1 MSTHSDSGDD
11 ETTLDWDQIDSPL
24 IQVDSNEPGRILSGP
39 ERPNQDVL
47 RLFYS
52 KMNDICISI
61 TDGGAQAF
69 EPENFLIKYTSL
81 LLAKNEQAPSNY
93 ADPLSLYRHTEEC
106 DTQFPS
112 YRALIKFKAM
122 GKWTIK
128 ENNLVAVAGLF
139 DAALEQLDLFKTIDC
154 CPQSFHIE
162 QCNDIMQQLKA
173 KILLAPLSFRARILA
188 AMECSSSIPQ
198 DWVTQLTSDN
208 QIIPPLK
215 PYNNT
220 GSAAVI
226 TQPTMPSAIDFR
238 EEHRKEFVNY
248 VRAMISAS
256 IPLVVSSWHTG
267 VKIFI
272 NNMWGLQQDIEE
284 ETAKEGWQ
292 RLPDAEILK
301 FLEDCLP
308 ENAKGK
314 NETKFSLFK
323 KEVQKKK
330 FIINFA
336 AHDMGSAALQD
347 DLSAL
352 QVRFTDISKEEG
364 IPQDEPQYLIE
375 ELRKSITFK
384 GLPYQSETLLR
395 NELKKDIK
403 GSNNFLQT
411 INTIRRIVMSKIE
424 LQQRAQEFMPRTYAN
439 KDTNPNKDH
448 NNSNKDNNPNPKGNK
463 GQKRDRAQLNQSDP
477 KGGSKPKETCD
488 GCGWDKRI
496 RPTDRHLDK
505 SKVTRY
511 CPRNNFEGCGSDER
525 RNKESVPWSESTVGK
540 AWKQVDSIGHN
551 FLPTDVS
558 MTLENAASR
567 RFKPKE
573 NPKAPQQQNK
583 GKYTFM
589 IQHCDDL
596 LLNNELIPFSICDMQ
611 AAKGQPEAGGNTESS
626 GKLPDH
632 SSARVKS
639 PAYSL
644 LLDTGALGSCVV
656 SESFFKKLTD
666 SPYHHTINNVC
677 HELNTA
683 MDQSAMSDTEVL
695 FSIHLRSENTPVVI
709 SIKAI
714 VAPIGVDLII
724 DKLTIKK
731 YNLLQHYPSH
741 FAEGDLLDW
750 LRQYPARGEEKAD
763 YVRPVTLPKR
773 HTSVTLS
780 KKQTSSLN
788 YVESKK
794 QQSSYLHHTWIQR
807 EKQMKK
813 DRAVHQH
820 TRYTDKPMYFLA
832 TLTSIPE
839 IPLRHSKRK
848 RYKPSKSDK
857 KAKKRKL
864 TSNQSSSLASMTSNF
879 STKPPFEREGNL
891 TEIPDNK
898 LESIPAELIS
908 RLKEVNEYK
917 KVLVEGSPLVQSAI
931 ESIVADFPHLFKAT
945 VQGTPAKLIPFKLE
959 VDTEK
964 WEQPANRLRCR
975 SLDREREREL
985 GELIKILVEA
995 NIIEACDAAY
1005 YSHAFLVPKPNG
1017 KWRLVLDFKNLNG
1030 ATVNYYKWPL
1040 PDIREMLNRV
1050 GDSRPKFFAVFD
1062 LTSGYY
1068 QAEIDEESRD
1078 FTAFLTKH
1086 GIFRWLRLPM
1096 GLTGAC
1102 SYFQKS
1108 LVTQVLK
1115 GLMHDGCELYLDDC
1129 MVHAPTLDIF
1139 LKRLR
1144 LVFQRFS
1151 DCGITLNPAKCKIG
1165 LSEVEF
1171 CGHTLNEH
1179 GLHFT
1184 RDKLDSV
1191 LNFPLPRNKRQIK
1204 SFLGLANYFRDHIE
1218 NHSLRAQPLQDLVN
1232 GYERKQARHIVE
1244 WTDSSVAA
1252 FEDLR
1257 KAIDECPMLWFMD
1270 DFSPIILQTDA
1281 SDYGIGAYLYQLI
1294 TQEDGSIV
1302 ERPIGF
1308 ISKSIASDHQS
1319 WDTPMKEGFAIFYA
1333 LKKWE
1338 YLLRDRRFTVKTD
1351 HKNLTQLRADHDSNK
1366 MVKRWFMAYQE
1377 YDIDWEYV
1385 KGDDNGVPDK
1395 MSRLCK
1401 MEEDIHPAS
1410 LLCQLTGYEIPKE
1423 HWDTI
1428 ARFHNSGLTGE
1439 GPGGHGGLERTLAQ
1453 LDDAG
1458 LQWPHRTKHVRR
1470 FIRMCPCCQ
1479 KMAQM
1484 KSVIHSYPF
1493 TLSTY
1498 GLWNTVSVDFI
1509 ERLVP
1514 DKYGNTMIIVIIDN
1528 FSRFTDLYATN
1539 STAAEGAAD
1548 ALLSFCGKYVTP
1560 LHFSTDAGANFKS
1573 KLMASLLERLGA
1585 DHFLTTAYSKEQ
1597 NAIVE
1602 RQNKE
1607 VLRHL
1612 RNILFDH
1619 RVADRWS
1626 KYLPLVQR
1634 LLNTMKNSSTGLTPS
1649 EIVFPN
1655 GIQLDKSLLTESS
1668 SIFVSLYIAD
1678 LQQAQARMIALAEIS
1693 LRSKDEEHM
1702 KNYSPLRTHFDVGS
1716 YVLAEHR
1723 HNSLRRGPKS
1733 KLLPFLKGPMLVKG
1747 HNTEGIYAL
1756 QDIVTGEVH
1765 DYHMSLLRPF
1775 LFDERTGTPLQAAVS
1790 DTLDE
1795 FVAEQVIRMRG
1806 NTRKKRTDLQ
1816 FLIRWAGY
1824 GEADDTWEPWEY
1836 CKDSHAVQSFLRNHP
1851 EKRVQRL
1858 AKPIQSEFV
1867 ETGRNDDEPDAESE
1881 SSDVEAD

>member
-1 MSTHSDSGDD
+1 MIVAKEARPTYSFVEGL
-11 ETTLDWDQIDSPL
+11 TLFRHMAPCENQ
-24 IQVDSNEPGRILSGP
+24 NEMRGVMKFRNIG
-39 ERPNQDVL
+39 
-47 RLFYS
+47 
-52 KMNDICISI
+52 KWKI
-61 TDGGAQAF
+61 T
-69 EPENFLIKYTSL
+69 EENFKS
-81 LLAKNEQAPSNY
+81 
-93 ADPLSLYRHTEEC
+93 
-106 DTQFPS
+106 
-112 YRALIKFKAM
+112 
-122 GKWTIK
+122 
-128 ENNLVAVAGLF
+128 VAGLW
-139 DAALEQLDLFKTIDC
+139 DACYEQLHFVEKDC
-154 CPQSFHIE
+154 CKIDSAQQSCHDSLHAIYDKVLN
-162 QCNDIMQQLKA
+162 CKA
-173 KILLAPLSFRARILA
+173 KMRTDILA
-188 AMECSSSIPQ
+188 VMENSSCISSTWRDKLSQPDQAPVVPTVMSNSSS
-198 DWVTQLTSDN
+198 
-208 QIIPPLK
+208 
-215 PYNNT
+215 
-220 GSAAVI
+220 SAAIV
-226 TQPTMPSAIDFR
+226 TKPVMPTESELTGETMPI
-238 EEHRKEFVNY
+238 FVNY
-248 VRAMISAS
+248 IRSMRAAS
-256 IPLVVSSWHTG
+256 IPLDMKDWSRNIKLGMDNLWGHRHNKHTPA
-267 VKIFI
+267 
-272 NNMWGLQQDIEE
+272 ER
-284 ETAKEGWQ
+284 AAWQ
-292 RLPDAEILK
+292 NLPDAEILK
-301 FLEDCLP
+301 IFESWLP
-308 ENAKGK
+308 GGESNNNKSDSKLKLFREHLQKHQLIVDFSAPGKGALPFQSDL
-314 NETKFSLFK
+314 TRLHARYLDVCDS
-323 KEVQKKK
+323 EV
-330 FIINFA
+330 
-336 AHDMGSAALQD
+336 
-347 DLSAL
+347 
-352 QVRFTDISKEEG
+352 
-364 IPQDEPQYLIE
+364 IE
-375 ELRKSITFK
+375 EADMKYLKKWVRESVTCK
-384 GLPYQSETLLR
+384 GLISESVLIVQNEMKQQSEGCHDFVAVL
-395 NELKKDIK
+395 DM
-403 GSNNFLQT
+403 
-411 INTIRRIVMSKIE
+411 IRVVIMAKIE
-424 LQQRAQEFMPRTYAN
+424 LLQKAQAFMPGNFR
-439 KDTNPNKDH
+439 
-448 NNSNKDNNPNPKGNK
+448 SNKGDDNQPNPNPKREK
-463 GQKRDRAQLNQSDP
+463 KRLHQQLNHDP
-477 KGGSKPKETCD
+477 FNLAQKEREAKRLSTKQNCK
-488 GCGWDKRI
+488 GCGWDMKI
-496 RPTDRHLDK
+496 KPSDKHLDK
-505 SKVTRY
+505 DVARKY
-511 CPRNNFEGCGSDER
+511 CPRNDFQGCGSDPR
-525 RNKESVPWSESTVGK
+525 RNQEQVPWADSSVGK
-540 AWKQVDSIGHN
+540 AWQKLGYS
-551 FLPTDVS
+551 FLPQDTSV
-558 MTLENAASR
+558 TLDNAAER
-567 RFKPKE
+567 RFKPKD
-573 NPKAPQQQNK
+573 PKKQQQQQKQIK
-583 GKYTFM
+583 GKYAFM
-589 IQHCDDL
+589 IQHCNNL
-596 LLNNELIPFSICDMQ
+596 LLSNELIPFSLCDMQ
-611 AAKGQPEAGGNTESS
+611 EVREQAEGVGARWEASGEQPKRS
-626 GKLPDH
+626 LPVGD
-632 SSARVKS
+632 
-639 PAYSL
+639 PAHSL

-656 SESFFKKLTD
+656 SDSFFKKL
-666 SPYHHTINNVC
+666 SNSSYHYTINTVC

-683 MDQSAMSDTEVL
+683 LDHAAISDTEVT
-695 FSIHLRSENTPVVI
+695 FNIHLRSEHSPVVVTV
-709 SIKAI
+709 KAI

-731 YNLLQHYPSH
+731 YNLLLHYPSH

-750 LRQYPARGEEKAD
+750 LRQYPAKREEKVD
-763 YVRPVTLPKR
+763 YSRPVTLPKR
-773 HTSVTLS
+773 
-780 KKQTSSLN
+780 QTSPPS
-788 YVESKK
+788 YIDSKK
-794 QQSSYLHHTWIQR
+794 QQSSHLHHVWIQR
-807 EKQMKK
+807 EKHMKK
-813 DRAVHQH
+813 ERAVHQH
-820 TRYTDKPMYFLA
+820 TLYGDKPMSFLA
-832 TLTSIPE
+832 TLATIPE
-839 IPLRHSKRK
+839 APLRHSKRK
-848 RYKPSKSDK
+848 RIKPDTSNK
-857 KAKKRKL
+857 KGKKRKL
-864 TSNQSSSLASMTSNF
+864 DSNQSSSLASMTSNF
-879 STKPPFEREGNL
+879 STKLPFEREGNL

-908 RLKEVNEYK
+908 RLKSVNEHK
-917 KVLVEGSPLVQSAI
+917 KVLVEGSPLVQAAI
-931 ESIVADFPHLFKAT
+931 EAIVADFPQLFKAT
-945 VQGTPAKLIPFKLE
+945 VQGTPAKLTPFKLE

-1005 YSHAFLVPKPNG
+1005 YSHAFLVPKSNG

-1115 GLMHDGCELYLDDC
+1115 GLMHDGCELFLDDC
-1129 MVHAPTLDIF
+1129 MIHAPTLDIF

-1165 LSEVEF
+1165 LSMVEF
-1171 CGHTLNEH
+1171 CGHTINED

-1191 LNFPLPRNKRQIK
+1191 LNFPLPQNKKQIK

-1218 NHSLRAQPLQDLVN
+1218 NHSMRAQPLQDIVN
-1232 GYERKQARHIVE
+1232 GYEKSQARHRVQ
-1244 WTDSSVAA
+1244 WTDAQVAA

-1281 SDYGIGAYLYQLI
+1281 SDYGIGAYLYQVI
-1294 TQEDGSIV
+1294 TQEDGSTV

-1308 ISKSIASDHQS
+1308 ISKSIASAHQS

-1351 HKNLTQLRADHDSNK
+1351 HKNLTQLRTDHDTNK

-1377 YDIDWEYV
+1377 YDIAWEYV

-1410 LLCQLTGYEIPKE
+1410 LLFQLTGYEIPKE

-1439 GPGGHGGLERTLAQ
+1439 GPGGHGGLERTLSQ

-1458 LQWPHRTKHVRR
+1458 LHWPHRTKHVRR

-1479 KMAQM
+1479 KMSQM

-1514 DKYGNTMIIVIIDN
+1514 DKYGNSMIIVIIDN
-1528 FSRFTDLYATN
+1528 FSRFTDLYACS

-1548 ALLSFCGKYVTP
+1548 ALLAFCGRYVTP

-1626 KYLPLVQR
+1626 KYVPLVQR
-1634 LLNTMKNSSTGLTPS
+1634 LLNTMKNSSTGLTPA

-1655 GIQLDKSLLTESS
+1655 GIQLDRGLLTEPS
-1668 SIFVSLYIAD
+1668 SIFISLYIAD
-1678 LQQAQARMIALAEIS
+1678 LQKAQARLIALAEQS
-1693 LRSKDEEHM
+1693 LRERDEKHM
-1702 KNYSPLRTHFDVGS
+1702 QNYSQLRTNFDEGS

-1747 HNTEGIYAL
+1747 HNKEGIYAL
-1756 QDIVTGEVH
+1756 QDLVTGEVH

-1795 FVAEQVIRMRG
+1795 FVAEKVIRMRG
-1806 NTRKKRTDLQ
+1806 DTRKKRTDLK

-1836 CKDSHAVQSFLRNHP
+1836 CKDSHAVQTFLRNHP
-1851 EKRVQRL
+1851 ERRVQRL
-1858 AKPIQSEFV
+1858 AKPVESGFV
-1867 ETGRNDDEPDAESE
+1867 EIGHNDEVPDAESVA
-1881 SSDVEAD
+1881 SDKEAD